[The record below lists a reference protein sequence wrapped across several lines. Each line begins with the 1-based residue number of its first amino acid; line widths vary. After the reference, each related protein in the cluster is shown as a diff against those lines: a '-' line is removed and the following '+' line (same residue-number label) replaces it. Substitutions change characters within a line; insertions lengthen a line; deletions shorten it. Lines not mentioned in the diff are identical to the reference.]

1 MLESEVMSM
10 VSRLPDPE
18 RLLADFIYHGHMEK
32 RCFMDHTIHD
42 ARHLQSI
49 KELELVKEMQM
60 KEVRSPNAGRRRN
73 PGIPPFSSKSNPP
86 GLEVRFPGLRIQ
98 ISRKFSPKSL
108 KFWR

>member
-32 RCFMDHTIHD
+32 RCFM
-42 ARHLQSI
+42 
-49 KELELVKEMQM
+49 ELELVKEMQM